1 MRAKRNQTGI
11 SLIEVL
17 IALFVLSI
25 GLLGHSKIQALGVR
39 AGIDA
44 NLRTQA
50 TYRLNEMI
58 ERIRANR
65 PAADSDYYALID
77 YAAIDCDAAPA
88 KVCSEG
94 AAGAAEECTAGEVA
108 DEDAMYW
115 FCSVLDTLPNGN
127 VVVSVA
133 TGIYS
138 VQVGWNGLDE
148 DGNTQGKNV
157 SATFIP

>member
-1 MRAKRNQTGI
+1 
-11 SLIEVL
+11 
-17 IALFVLSI
+17 
-25 GLLGHSKIQALGVR
+25 
-39 AGIDA
+39 
-44 NLRTQA
+44 
-50 TYRLNEMI
+50 
-58 ERIRANR
+58 
-65 PAADSDYYALID
+65 
-77 YAAIDCDAAPA
+77 
-88 KVCSEG
+88 VCSEG